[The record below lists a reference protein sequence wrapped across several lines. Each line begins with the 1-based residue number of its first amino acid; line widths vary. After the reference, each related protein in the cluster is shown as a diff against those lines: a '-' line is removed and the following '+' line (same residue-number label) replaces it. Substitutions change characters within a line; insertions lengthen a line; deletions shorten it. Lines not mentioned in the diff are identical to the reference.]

1 MAYGPPKRCA
11 TMNTSQQHRNEVHL
25 RGVLVRNPDI
35 RYTASGKPVA
45 NFTVL
50 TAHEKRTEYHRC
62 VAWEKVAEYLG
73 EHFKKGS
80 FLALAG
86 PSPDS
91 HLEKDG
97 QRRYITEIVV
107 WNVNDGNN
115 EKPPLTPNLE
125 RNLHGVQGTD
135 DDIPGLTLWRKLKGR
150 CLVPCC
156 LTILS
161 CQALRR

>member
-1 MAYGPPKRCA
+1 
-11 TMNTSQQHRNEVHL
+11 
-25 RGVLVRNPDI
+25 PDI

-45 NFTVL
+45 NFPVL

-62 VAWEKVAEYLG
+62 GAWEKVPEYLG
-73 EHFKKGS
+73 EHFKKGT
-80 FLALAG
+80 FPALPG

-91 HLEKDG
+91 HLGKDG
-97 QRRYITEIVV
+97 QKRCITQTPD
-107 WNVNDGNN
+107 WNATDRNN
-115 EKPPLTPNLE
+115 ERPPLTRNLE
-125 RNLHGVQGTD
+125 RDVHGVQGTD